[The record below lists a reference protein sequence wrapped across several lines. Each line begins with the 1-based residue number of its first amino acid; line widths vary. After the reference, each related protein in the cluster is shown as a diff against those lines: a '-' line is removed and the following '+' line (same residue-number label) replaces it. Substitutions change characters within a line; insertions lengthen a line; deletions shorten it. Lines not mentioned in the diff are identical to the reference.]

1 MPTTSKFSRVVAIC
15 EAGATQQQ
23 VTSALTTQPEFTL
36 VEVLESTDKLVRQ
49 LRAAE
54 PDIVIIDH
62 TLGGDPTLDIIDDLA
77 LQFPQAAVVAILPS
91 NDPIMAQRVMLAG
104 ARGFVVQPFTQINLL
119 SVLRRMVELENRRAP
134 IKSTSVFSLPEAIRP
149 LRSVAVYSPRGG
161 AGTSTV
167 ATNLAVAMAEETG
180 SKVLL
185 FEGKLFF
192 GHQEVMLNL
201 RGQNNLADLVQHA
214 THLDDSLIHDVI
226 LEHASGIHVLLAPGN
241 LQIAQGIKADDLY
254 TIFVAL
260 SRMYDFIVVDNGS
273 MLSEPS
279 VTMMDA
285 ADRIMLVTNPDL
297 AALHDTSRFIQ
308 LSRSLGYAP
317 DKMLTVL
324 NKAGVNGGVR
334 QNDIEAVLHYQLY
347 AQIPSD
353 PDAALRSLNRGL
365 PMLVRYP
372 RSPASKAIRQIAKN
386 LLDMTLTDASREPA
400 PSERPARDALL
411 SSSQLG

>member
-15 EAGATQQQ
+15 EAGGTQQQ
-23 VTSALTTQPEFTL
+23 VTSALTAQPEFSL
-36 VEVLESTDKLVRQ
+36 IEVLESTDKLVRQ

-77 LQFPQAAVVAILPS
+77 LQFPQTAVVAILPS
-91 NDPIMAQRVMLAG
+91 HDPIMAQRVMLAG

-149 LRSVAVYSPRGG
+149 LRSVAVFSPRGG

-167 ATNLAVAMAEETG
+167 ATNLAVALAEETG

-192 GHQEVMLNL
+192 GHLEVMLNL
-201 RGQNNLADLVQHA
+201 RGQNNLSDLVQHA
-214 THLDDSLIHDVI
+214 THLDDTLIRDVI
-226 LEHASGIHVLLAPGN
+226 LTHASGIHVLLAPSN
-241 LQIAQGIKADDLY
+241 IQIAQGIKADDLY

-324 NKAGVNGGVR
+324 NRAGVNGGVR

-347 AQIPSD
+347 AQIAND
-353 PDAALRSLNRGL
+353 PDAALRSLNRGI

-372 RSPASKAIRQIAKN
+372 RSPASKAIRQLAKN
-386 LLDMTLTDASREPA
+386 LLDLTLADTSREPIS
-400 PSERPARDALL
+400 SERPARDALL
-411 SSSQLG
+411 TSSQLG